1 MLEPKFFEYFTDKK
15 AKTKH
20 AYEYIV
26 LREDAPKD
34 IKDEYMEMVYNQD
47 ERMKN
52 NEFVLR

>member
-20 AYEYIV
+20 GYEYIV